1 MLTLF
6 LRIMNVTTA
15 PKKIKQQRRQAVPD
29 GDYVFIQT
37 RDELEQ
43 LIDYEI
49 GTEALQFAK
58 QHIPTIDEK
67 VFVSST
73 STRFNIAKLPNG
85 TYEHILNLKR
95 INDFRFLNKFFESVN
110 SKLPN
115 GGLFIDFVDTYS
127 TRRNRLLKKYIRPF
141 NWFYYV
147 ADVFFFRV
155 CPKLPVCKKLYFFLT
170 KGKNR
175 VLTRAETFG
184 RLYSC
189 GFEVVDEKIINNK
202 LFFAARKIKEPVYDM
217 QPTYG
222 PIARLKRVG
231 KNGKVFN
238 VYKLRTMHPYSEYL
252 QDYIYKHHKLQE
264 GGKFKNDFRISR
276 EGAFFRKF
284 WLDELPMFINLL
296 KGDMKLVGVR
306 PLSKH
311 YFSLYTKDLQE
322 RRTKTKPGLLPPFY
336 ADKPKTL
343 EDIMASELK
352 YLKAYEKHPFW
363 TDIRYFF
370 MIFWNIVFKGRRSK

>member
-1 MLTLF
+1 MQTLF
-6 LRIMNVTTA
+6 LRRMYPISS
-15 PKKIKQQRRQAVPD
+15 PGKKIKRSAESNADFVL
-29 GDYVFIQT
+29 IQSKAQM
-37 RDELEQ
+37 ES
-43 LIDYEI
+43 LIEAEI
-49 GTEALQFAK
+49 GSEAIHFIK
-58 QHIPTIDEK
+58 NHIPVIDENIY
-67 VFVSST
+67 VTAT
-73 STRFNIAKLPNG
+73 STQFNITKLPAN

-95 INDFRFLNKFFESVN
+95 INDFRYLNKFFEAVN
-110 SKLPN
+110 QKLDK
-115 GGLFIDFVDTYS
+115 GGLFIDFVDTYA
-127 TRRNRLLKKYIRPF
+127 TRRNRILKKFSRPF

-147 ADVFFFRV
+147 ADVLFFRV
-155 CPKLPVCKKLYFFLT
+155 SPKLPLLKKFYFFLT

-189 GFEVVDEKIINNK
+189 GFEVIDEGTINNK
-202 LFFAARKIKEPVYDM
+202 VFFVARKIKDPVYDM

-222 PIARLKRVG
+222 AIARLKRVG

-252 QDYIYKHHKLQE
+252 QDYIYKQHKLQE
-264 GGKFKNDFRISR
+264 GGKFKNDFRVSR

-306 PLSKH
+306 PLSNH
-311 YFSLYTKDLQE
+311 YFSLYTKDLQQK
-322 RRTKTKPGLLPPFY
+322 RTQSKPGLLPPFY
-336 ADKPKTL
+336 AGEKPKTL
-343 EDIMASELK
+343 EDIMASEWK
-352 YLKAYEKHPFW
+352 YLKAYEKHPLR

-370 MIFWNIVFKGRRSK
+370 LILWNIVFRGRRSK